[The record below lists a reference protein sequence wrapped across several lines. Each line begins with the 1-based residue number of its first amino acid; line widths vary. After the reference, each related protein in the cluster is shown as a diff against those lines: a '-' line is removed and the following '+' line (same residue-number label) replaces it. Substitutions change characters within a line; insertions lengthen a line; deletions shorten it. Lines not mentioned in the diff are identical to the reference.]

1 VRHFDYVEDVLF
13 AEGISLEQIAEQV
26 QTPCF
31 VYARATIER
40 HFRVYDEAF
49 GSHPHLVCYSV
60 KANSTGAV
68 LSVLQ
73 RMGAGADIVSGG
85 ELVRA
90 QKAGIEARNIVFSG
104 VGKTQTEMAEA
115 LDAGI
120 LAFNVESEAE
130 LMALAEV
137 ARGRNKEA
145 PVALRVNPDVD
156 PQTHPY
162 IATGMANSKFG
173 VPIDHAP
180 RIADAIVKTSGLK
193 LVGLDCHIGSQL
205 TSLEPLMEALES
217 VLELTDTLNANG
229 HKIQSIDLGG
239 GLGIP
244 YKGEVPPHPREFG
257 QAVVDKMKGRS
268 ERVILEPGRVIVG
281 NAGLLLSRVLYRK
294 QTPTKKFVIIDA
306 GMNDLIR
313 PSLYEA
319 FHDVWPVR
327 RDANAEQEEVD
338 VVGPICE
345 STDVF
350 ARARTVPKV
359 KRGDLIAIMSSGAYG
374 FTMASTYNSR
384 PLCAEVMVSKDAY
397 HVVRA
402 RGDYASLTAR
412 EHIPDWG
419 DEK

>member
-1 VRHFDYVEDVLF
+1 MRHFDYVDDILF
-13 AEGISLEQIAEQV
+13 AEDVSLERIAAEV
-26 QTPCF
+26 DTPCF

-49 GSHPHLVCYSV
+49 EGHPHLVCYSV
-60 KANSTGAV
+60 KANSNGAV
-68 LSVLQ
+68 LNVLQ

-90 QKAGIEARNIVFSG
+90 QKAGIEAKDIVFSG
-104 VGKTQTEMAEA
+104 VGKTDQEMAEA

-130 LMALAEV
+130 LMALAKLGQE
-137 ARGRNKEA
+137 RGKNA

-162 IATGMANSKFG
+162 IATGMAKSKFG
-173 VPIDHAP
+173 VPIEHAM
-180 RIADAIVKTSGLK
+180 RIANTIAQTEGIELN
-193 LVGLDCHIGSQL
+193 GLDCHIGSQL
-205 TSLEPLMEALES
+205 TSLDPLLEALDS
-217 VLELTDTLNANG
+217 VLELSDELNAAG
-229 HKIQSIDLGG
+229 HQIKTVDLGG

-244 YKGEVPPHPREFG
+244 YKGEAPPHPREFG
-257 QAVVDKMKGRS
+257 AAVVARMKGRS

-294 QTPTKKFVIIDA
+294 ETPTKKFVIIDA

-313 PSLYEA
+313 PSLYDA
-319 FHDVWPVR
+319 FHDVWPVQKPST
-327 RDANAEQEEVD
+327 EKTEEVD

-350 ARARTVPKV
+350 ARGREIPSLQ
-359 KRGDLIAIMSSGAYG
+359 RGDLIAIMSSGAYG

-384 PLCAEVMVSKDAY
+384 PLCAEVMVSGDRI
-397 HVVRA
+397 HVIRA
-402 RGDYASLTAR
+402 RGDYASLTER
-412 EHIPDWG
+412 EQIPDW
-419 DEK
+419 EN